1 MSSSDEEGHETDEQ
15 QEEQQE
21 TTNEFTEE
29 QEYYDE
35 EEDDEDEELNNQSKK
50 KKKKK
55 SLLQQFIVEEAE
67 DDDQEEEEEEEE
79 PEDGYY
85 QVLKEQERDE
95 RETHRDMNSHRELY
109 NRMEREDNAEELA
122 NYFKQRY
129 SRQNENE
136 RFGQSDQ
143 LSDTIIQQ
151 KLLPGVK
158 DPNLWTVKC
167 KSGEEKATALW
178 LMRKYNAFLNKTDKQ
193 PLAIKSVIVKE
204 GLRGFI
210 YIEAYKQTHVKAAI
224 DEISNLR
231 MGQWKQE
238 MVPFKEMPDVLRV
251 IKDCVKL
258 KPGSWVRMK
267 RTIWKDDLA
276 QVEHVDM
283 AQNQVIL
290 KLIPRIDYNQKRGI
304 YKDTE
309 SQKDDKT
316 NPFKRKV
323 RPPQRLFDYDS
334 ITKIGGMPMK
344 EKENWIFENNRYTPK
359 GFLIKNFPLST
370 IMTEGVKPTLSELQ
384 RFEESPEGVDS
395 QTAELLSKTAL
406 DRSHNFVPGDIVE
419 VCQGELI
426 HLNGTIIG
434 IDGERVRMMPNHEEL
449 KEPMT
454 FMANEL
460 RKYFKIGEH
469 VKVIGGRNEGETGLI
484 VRVDDNVAII
494 LSDLTMEEITV
505 FQRFLQLCQA
515 TATGVDALG
524 HFEWGDLV
532 QIDSHTMG
540 IIVRL
545 EKETFRILTMNGKI
559 VNMKHSAISKKRLSK
574 FAQALDS
581 EGKSITQGD
590 IVKII
595 DGLHKGQQGQIKYIY
610 RHYAFIHSKTFSE
623 NGGYFVCTTRQI
635 LMSSSNKTSV
645 PGGSNMGNMTPGFMS
660 PRVMASP
667 AYPTQ
672 NGGASSTRGGMSTGT
687 HGGNTSQHGSTVGK
701 SPAPQQRVNAKPG
714 TRRNTTLIGK
724 TVRITQGPYKGYVGI
739 VKDATDTTAR
749 VELHTKCQTISV
761 DLVRLTIVDN
771 AKMFSRTPGGSFAT
785 PVQHGGQTPMHS
797 MSGSR
802 TPMYGSQTPMHD
814 GSRTPHY
821 GGATPRYDGGATPS
835 ANDRHSSAWD
845 PTSTVT
851 PRNDFE
857 DDWDDQPPSANLNP
871 TTPGYQAET
880 PESHAGP
887 FTPGS
892 ALNYVSHS
900 PYTNPSPM
908 DGYQQNVYSN
918 QVPTPGSN
926 YTSNSPASFGQ
937 NYMYSP
943 ATPGA
948 YFAPQTPGGNAYN
961 LEHSDWHMDGLI
973 VRIKNS
979 YPHDPDFC
987 GAEGVIRSIHG
998 SQCSLHLKQLDKTI
1012 NISLD
1017 YLEPVL
1023 PHKGDKVMII
1033 HGDDKGSIGLLL
1045 SIDGADG
1052 VVKLENRPE
1061 SRDEITMTNI
1071 KLLCKVPNN

>member
-1 MSSSDEEGHETDEQ
+1 M
-15 QEEQQE
+15 
-21 TTNEFTEE
+21 
-29 QEYYDE
+29 
-35 EEDDEDEELNNQSKK
+35 
-50 KKKKK
+50 
-55 SLLQQFIVEEAE
+55 
-67 DDDQEEEEEEEE
+67 
-79 PEDGYY
+79 
-85 QVLKEQERDE
+85 
-95 RETHRDMNSHRELY
+95 
-109 NRMEREDNAEELA
+109 
-122 NYFKQRY
+122 
-129 SRQNENE
+129 
-136 RFGQSDQ
+136 
-143 LSDTIIQQ
+143 
-151 KLLPGVK
+151 
-158 DPNLWTVKC
+158 WTVKC

-178 LMRKYNAFLNKTDKQ
+178 LMRKYNAYLNKTDKQ

-210 YIEAYKQTHVKAAI
+210 YIEAYKQTHVKTAI

-304 YKDTE
+304 YRDTE

-323 RPPQRLFDYDS
+323 RPPQRLFDYDGV
-334 ITKIGGMPMK
+334 TKIGGMPMK

-515 TATGVDALG
+515 TATGVDSLG

-559 VNMKHSAISKKRLSK
+559 KA
-574 FAQALDS
+574 F
-581 EGKSITQGD
+581 
-590 IVKII
+590 VK
-595 DGLHKGQQGQIKYIY
+595 
-610 RHYAFIHSKTFSE
+610 
-623 NGGYFVCTTRQI
+623 
-635 LMSSSNKTSV
+635 
-645 PGGSNMGNMTPGFMS
+645 
-660 PRVMASP
+660 
-667 AYPTQ
+667 
-672 NGGASSTRGGMSTGT
+672 
-687 HGGNTSQHGSTVGK
+687 
-701 SPAPQQRVNAKPG
+701 
-714 TRRNTTLIGK
+714 
-724 TVRITQGPYKGYVGI
+724 
-739 VKDATDTTAR
+739 
-749 VELHTKCQTISV
+749 
-761 DLVRLTIVDN
+761 
-771 AKMFSRTPGGSFAT
+771 
-785 PVQHGGQTPMHS
+785 
-797 MSGSR
+797 
-802 TPMYGSQTPMHD
+802 
-814 GSRTPHY
+814 
-821 GGATPRYDGGATPS
+821 
-835 ANDRHSSAWD
+835 
-845 PTSTVT
+845 
-851 PRNDFE
+851 
-857 DDWDDQPPSANLNP
+857 
-871 TTPGYQAET
+871 
-880 PESHAGP
+880 
-887 FTPGS
+887 
-892 ALNYVSHS
+892 
-900 PYTNPSPM
+900 
-908 DGYQQNVYSN
+908 
-918 QVPTPGSN
+918 
-926 YTSNSPASFGQ
+926 
-937 NYMYSP
+937 
-943 ATPGA
+943 
-948 YFAPQTPGGNAYN
+948 
-961 LEHSDWHMDGLI
+961 
-973 VRIKNS
+973 
-979 YPHDPDFC
+979 
-987 GAEGVIRSIHG
+987 
-998 SQCSLHLKQLDKTI
+998 
-1012 NISLD
+1012 
-1017 YLEPVL
+1017 
-1023 PHKGDKVMII
+1023 
-1033 HGDDKGSIGLLL
+1033 
-1045 SIDGADG
+1045 
-1052 VVKLENRPE
+1052 
-1061 SRDEITMTNI
+1061 
-1071 KLLCKVPNN
+1071 

>member
-1 MSSSDEEGHETDEQ
+1 M
-15 QEEQQE
+15 
-21 TTNEFTEE
+21 
-29 QEYYDE
+29 
-35 EEDDEDEELNNQSKK
+35 NNQSKK

-95 RETHRDMNSHRELY
+95 RETNRDMNSHRELY
-109 NRMEREDNAEELA
+109 NQMEREDNAEELA

-204 GLRGFI
+204 GLRGFL

-304 YKDTE
+304 YRDTE
-309 SQKDDKT
+309 AQKDDKT

-334 ITKIGGMPMK
+334 VTKIGGMPMK

-370 IMTEGVKPTLSELQ
+370 IMTEGIKPTLSELQ

-395 QTAELLSKTAL
+395 QTAEMLGKTAL
-406 DRSHNFVPGDIVE
+406 DRSHNFIPGDIVE
-419 VCQGELI
+419 VCQGELV

-515 TATGVDALG
+515 TATGVDSLG

-559 VNMKHSAISKKRLSK
+559 VNMSHSAITKKRLSK

-595 DGLHKGQQGQIKYIY
+595 DGIHKGQQGQIKYIY

-635 LMSSSNKTSV
+635 LMSSNNKTSG
-645 PGGSNMGNMTPGFMS
+645 PGSSNMGNMTPGFMS

-672 NGGASSTRGGMSTGT
+672 NGGASSTRGGMSTG
-687 HGGNTSQHGSTVGK
+687 NTSQHGGSTVGK
-701 SPAPQQRVNAKPG
+701 SPAPQQRSNAKPG

-835 ANDRHSSAWD
+835 ANDRNSSAWD

-892 ALNYVSHS
+892 ALNYVTHS